1 MSATLNVF
9 LFFNET
15 GTEYTTITIVGTNFG
30 VEPDGI
36 VLSTNDNP
44 GIPFATIS
52 QISDTEIVADV
63 IEYEGGAL
71 DVRVRNFVY
80 FVAKI
85 CAVQPQTR

>member
-1 MSATLNVF
+1 MF

-63 IEYEGGAL
+63 MQYEGGEL
-71 DVRVRNFVY
+71 DVRVSSFVY
-80 FVAKI
+80 FVVKI